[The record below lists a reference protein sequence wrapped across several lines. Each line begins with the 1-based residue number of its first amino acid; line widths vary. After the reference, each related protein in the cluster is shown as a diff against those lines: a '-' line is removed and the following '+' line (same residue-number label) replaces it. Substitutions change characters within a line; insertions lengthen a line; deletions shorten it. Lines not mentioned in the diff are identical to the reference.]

1 MIFKTKQIFLY
12 SVILVVFFIFMLF
25 SILYE
30 TNLNVERL
38 ISQRISVVILTK
50 DGERNTQ
57 LLKTHFPQARIALG
71 NNVTL

>member
-57 LLKTHFPQARIALG
+57 LLKTHFP
-71 NNVTL
+71 